1 MEKMQKLHQGTNWK
15 MYLSRGKKKAVLIYF
30 PEEIYKRALLLSQE
44 KGMPFN
50 PMVLLAVLKFMKTK
64 ENRDLIFQ
72 SDFSQVDELDKI
84 FG

>member
-1 MEKMQKLHQGTNWK
+1 MKKLHQGTNWK
-15 MYLSRGKKKAVLIYF
+15 MYLSKDKKKAFNVYF

-44 KGMPFN
+44 KGMS
-50 PMVLLAVLKFMKTK
+50 LSAVILMALIKYMRTK
-64 ENRDLIFQ
+64 ENKELIFQ